1 MLSLTLSKEA
11 LNLTKRD
18 VQKQNRTSSGLW
30 PMTGNNLNQLVT
42 SLTIHRLTGQKDVMQ
57 MLHKMDST
65 ASYYLDIIQENKI
78 WANIAVSRK
87 AVTKNLKIQRMV

>member
-1 MLSLTLSKEA
+1 MLSLTLSTEA

-18 VQKQNRTSSGLW
+18 MQKQNGTSSGLW
-30 PMTGNNLNQLVT
+30 PMTGSTLNQLVT

-65 ASYYLDIIQENKI
+65 ASYHLDIIQENKI